1 MKKLVLFLAV
11 AVFIGKQ
18 TSVCFAT
25 TPSGTDDQVS
35 LLAPDMPP
43 SPPLS
48 NIDFVRS
55 DKHNKNNTLPGKG
68 FSYTVDGVTG
78 PGMDNHLAMAAPRSS
93 REDAKRQTQADIQ
106 KRVTPLSK
114 TILIAVMIMM
124 IVIGVLRFKVMAA
137 ENDSY

>member
-1 MKKLVLFLAV
+1 MKRLVLFLAV

-25 TPSGTDDQVS
+25 TPSGANDQVS
-35 LLAPDMPP
+35 LLIPDMPP
-43 SPPLS
+43 FPPLS
-48 NIDFVRS
+48 DVYHVLS
-55 DKHNKNNTLPGKG
+55 DKHNALPGKG

-78 PGMDNHLAMAAPRSS
+78 PGIDNHLAMATPRSS
-93 REDAKRQTQADIQ
+93 REEARRQAQANIQ
-106 KRVTPLSK
+106 KKVPPLSK

-124 IVIGVLRFKVMAA
+124 IVIGVLRFKAMAA